1 MACFFS
7 KHNENVTFD
16 EFRREPYTLFGH
28 NLTARAWGTKRRVG
42 VCAEDIR
49 TSGLDPKEYFTLILG
64 EDVCRVEP
72 GFIESFP
79 NLQDLIVEADL
90 KKLPCTP
97 ELEALLTKNN
107 VIVRGSFNS
116 PAEKLAKRQGLRFI
130 HKNIFLAYWYDKEHY
145 ESSDIT
151 LCFEEG
157 EPPFILRNDITQGWA
172 ASNSGGGTIRTNLDE
187 DFYVGYETAEAFAD
201 DYVGR
206 AFWEKTRTNK
216 ELDAFLKEIN
226 KRLKK

>member
-1 MACFFS
+1 MASYYS
-7 KHNENVTFD
+7 KHNKDITFS

-28 NLTARAWGTKRRVG
+28 NLTAEAWGTKRPVD
-42 VCAEDIR
+42 VCAEDVR
-49 TSGLDPKEYFTLILG
+49 SSGLDPKEYLTLIIGDDVRRLG
-64 EDVCRVEP
+64 P
-72 GFIESFP
+72 GVIESFP
-79 NLQDLIVEADL
+79 NLQDLIVESEL

-107 VIVRGSFNS
+107 VILRGSFNS
-116 PAEKLAKRQGLRFI
+116 PAEKLANKLGLRFI
-130 HKNIFLAYWYDKEHY
+130 HKNIFLAGRFDEEHY

-157 EPPFILRNDITQGWA
+157 QPPFILRNDITQGWA
-172 ASNSGGGTIRTNLDE
+172 ASNSGGGTVRTDLPE

-206 AFWEKTRTNK
+206 YFWEKVRANQ
-216 ELDAFLKEIN
+216 ELDAFLKEAN
-226 KRLKK
+226 RRLKK

>member
-1 MACFFS
+1 MASYYS
-7 KHNENVTFD
+7 KHNKDITFS

-28 NLTARAWGTKRRVG
+28 NLTAEAWGTKRPVD
-42 VCAEDIR
+42 VCAEDVR
-49 TSGLDPKEYFTLILG
+49 SSGLDPSEYFTLIIGDDVRRLG
-64 EDVCRVEP
+64 P
-72 GFIESFP
+72 GVIESFP
-79 NLQDLIVEADL
+79 NLQDLIVESEL

-107 VIVRGSFNS
+107 VILRGSFNS
-116 PAEKLAKRQGLRFI
+116 PAEKLANKLGLRFI
-130 HKNIFLAYWYDKEHY
+130 HKNIFLAGRFDEEHY

-157 EPPFILRNDITQGWA
+157 QPPFILRNDVTQGWA
-172 ASNSGGGTIRTNLDE
+172 ASNSGGGTVRTDLPE

-206 AFWEKTRTNK
+206 AFWEKTKNNQ
-216 ELDAFLKEIN
+216 ELAAFLAEAN
-226 KRLKK
+226 RRLKK

>member
-1 MACFFS
+1 MASYYS
-7 KHNENVTFD
+7 KHNKDITFS

-28 NLTARAWGTKRRVG
+28 NLTAEAWGTKRPVD
-42 VCAEDIR
+42 VCAKDVR
-49 TSGLDPKEYFTLILG
+49 SSGLDPKEYLTLIIGDDVRRLG
-64 EDVCRVEP
+64 P
-72 GFIESFP
+72 GVIESFP
-79 NLQDLIVEADL
+79 NLQDLIVESEL

-107 VIVRGSFNS
+107 VILRGSFNS
-116 PAEKLAKRQGLRFI
+116 PAEKLANKLGLRFI
-130 HKNIFLAYWYDKEHY
+130 HKNIFLAGRFDEEHY

-157 EPPFILRNDITQGWA
+157 QPPFILRNDITQGWA
-172 ASNSGGGTIRTNLDE
+172 ASNSGGGTVRTDLPE

-206 AFWEKTRTNK
+206 YFWEKVRANQ
-216 ELDAFLKEIN
+216 ELDAFLKEAN
-226 KRLKK
+226 RRRK

>member
-1 MACFFS
+1 MASYYS
-7 KHNENVTFD
+7 KHNKDITFS

-28 NLTARAWGTKRRVG
+28 NLTAEAWGTKRPVD
-42 VCAEDIR
+42 VCAEDVR
-49 TSGLDPKEYFTLILG
+49 SSGLDPKEYLTLIIGDDVRRLG
-64 EDVCRVEP
+64 P
-72 GFIESFP
+72 GVIESFP
-79 NLQDLIVEADL
+79 NLQDLIVESEL

-107 VIVRGSFNS
+107 VILRGSFNS
-116 PAEKLAKRQGLRFI
+116 PAEKLANKLGLRFI
-130 HKNIFLAYWYDKEHY
+130 HKNIFLAGRFDEEHY

-157 EPPFILRNDITQGWA
+157 QPPFILRNDITQGWA
-172 ASNSGGGTIRTNLDE
+172 ASNSGGGTVRTDLPE

-206 AFWEKTRTNK
+206 YFWEKVRANQ
-216 ELDAFLKEIN
+216 ELDAFLKEAN
-226 KRLKK
+226 RRRK